1 MTDNPFRVKNGL
13 DIANS
18 AITANSTVLN
28 LNSARISANGSTGSA
43 GQAIFS
49 DGTKNYY
56 DFIVS
61 TPGAPPGSNTQV
73 VFNDSGSSNAI
84 ANFSFNKTTN
94 TLSIGTGTISAT
106 TYTGSAN
113 NASYLGGIAAVN
125 YQTTAGLSGNVAT
138 LTANNTSFVGT
149 TSAANVVSNTQLQS
163 NLANYQ
169 TTAGLSDN
177 VATLTANNTSFVGT
191 TSSANVVS
199 NTQLQSNLA
208 NYQTSAGLSAN
219 VATLTANN
227 TTYISGY
234 PIANVVTTS
243 TTKTTT
249 IGYTITPYNKGTF
262 SSFTVDPS
270 LGNYQYGTNNGAF
283 TLTAP
288 ASDCAVDLLITNGA
302 SAGSITFSGF
312 TVGSNIGDAL
322 TTTNTSKFLVSMRR
336 INGVSTYMIK
346 ALQ

>member
-149 TSAANVVSNTQLQS
+149 TS
-163 NLANYQ
+163 
-169 TTAGLSDN
+169 
-177 VATLTANNTSFVGT
+177 
-191 TSSANVVS
+191 SANVVS

-243 TTKTTT
+243 TTKTIT